1 MLAVGTDRVRG
12 LHRSPAGGLFD
23 AARRGLLQGF
33 VWYRYFMRRVIS
45 RDATMVRKFA
55 ASGVAA
61 PPHPHGV
68 RPIGQQMLNDEPNP
82 RDAPH
87 ALGVLRALPDEV
99 LLGILGCCDGAT
111 LARCAAASRVLRT
124 FCLAEPLWRALYLD
138 ELPDGAQLVFD
149 RSWRRSY
156 LRFAAG
162 AAAPAELA
170 RGATSALFSDALFV
184 PWFCGAA
191 SLPPRWFGGADSIE
205 RVDGASLS
213 VAEFERRFEAPGVP
227 VILTGLVDRWP
238 AAKLWSEASLRA
250 RFGAQ
255 CFHVGGHECRLDGF
269 FDYCA
274 STADEQPLYLFDKE
288 FAEKAPPLAAEYEV
302 PPFFAPERDLFDAL
316 RRAACAPTTAG
327 SSSAAR
333 GAGSCGTSTR
343 TRRRRGMGSSRG
355 RSAGCSRRRA
365 AAAARRAALRRHGD
379 RLAVGLALR
388 VVPRLPRRLR
398 RAPPHRRRP
407 PRPVEA
413 TVRAGELIFVPRGW
427 WHAALNLEPATV
439 AITQNY
445 APPSAARTVLAYL
458 RRPDLVPECR
468 RRPPGDAR
476 PLRRGAPPPLP
487 EALADDGGGD
497 DADEPRG
504 RAAQRVELGGG
515 AFSFGFA

>member
-1 MLAVGTDRVRG
+1 
-12 LHRSPAGGLFD
+12 
-23 AARRGLLQGF
+23 
-33 VWYRYFMRRVIS
+33 
-45 RDATMVRKFA
+45 MVRKFA

-68 RPIGQQMLNDEPNP
+68 RPLGQQMLNDEPNP

-99 LLGILGCCDGAT
+99 LLGILGYCDGAT

-274 STADEQPLYLFDKE
+274 STADEQPLYLFDKA
-288 FAEKAPPLAAEYEV
+288 FAAKAPPLAAEYEV
-302 PPFFAPERDLFDAL
+302 PPFFAPERDLFDAMPAGARPDHRWL
-316 RRAACAPTTAG
+316 IIGGTRSGSLWHVDPNATSAWNGLVSGSKRWMLSPPRGGPPPGVLPSDDMATVSQSVSLYEWFRAFH
-327 SSSAAR
+327 
-333 GAGSCGTSTR
+333 GAFAE
-343 TRRRRGMGSSRG
+343 RRRT
-355 RSAGCSRRRA
+355 
-365 AAAARRAALRRHGD
+365 
-379 RLAVGLALR
+379 
-388 VVPRLPRRLR
+388 
-398 RAPPHRRRP
+398 APPAL
-407 PRPVEA
+407 RPVEA

-445 APPSAARTVLAYL
+445 APPSAARTVLDYL
-458 RRPDLVPECR
+458 RRPDLVSGVPADVRPAMHAHFAEVLR
-468 RRPPGDAR
+468 RRC
-476 PLRRGAPPPLP
+476 P
-487 EALADDGGGD
+487 EALADEGGGD
-497 DADEPRG
+497 ADADEPRG